1 MKKYFTL
8 LTLFLA
14 MFVSS
19 CSYDDTALVKDMND
33 LREEVE
39 NLKDKVDAQ
48 QVLLNALANQ
58 LTIVSIEE
66 TSEGYVITFSD
77 DSTITI
83 KHGKDGA
90 DGENGKDGTDGIDG
104 KDSSIV
110 NVEWNEDSV
119 TFTLSDGTILV
130 LPRSD
135 DNTSET
141 PTTDERAVDLGLS
154 VMWASCNVGANSPEG
169 YGDYFAWGEVSPKA
183 EYTEFNSLTFGK
195 EFNDISGDPQYDAAT
210 AHWGGDWRM
219 PTLAEQTEL
228 WDNCTWIWTSL
239 NGVNGVKI
247 TGPNGNSIF
256 MPAAGYRYGS
266 SSYKVGSG
274 FYCWSST
281 PDYSDTYNW
290 LAFYISHVTEG
301 DNWIM
306 SGRPDGLSIRPVQN
320 K

>member
-1 MKKYFTL
+1 
-8 LTLFLA
+8 

-39 NLKDKVDAQ
+39 NLKDKVDEQ

-90 DGENGKDGTDGIDG
+90 DGENGKNGTDGIDG

-135 DNTSET
+135 DNTSEA

-154 VMWASCNVGANSPEG
+154 VMWASCNVGANSPEE
-169 YGDYFAWGEVSPKA
+169 YGDYFAWGEVSPKTGYFTSNYLYWVDYNGNYFWDPG
-183 EYTEFNSLTFGK
+183 ESTINLV
-195 EFNDISGDPQYDAAT
+195 NISGTQYDAAR
-210 AHWGGDWRM
+210 ANWGEDWRM
-219 PTLAEQTEL
+219 PTHSEIEEL
-228 WDNCTWIWTSL
+228 IDYCTWNWTYHNDVS
-239 NGVNGVKI
+239 GVLV

-256 MPAAGYRYGS
+256 LPAAGYRHELSLKSKYSGYYWSATPDGIAHSGSCQLSFDNTKHKLYSNAREFGS
-266 SSYKVGSG
+266 SV
-274 FYCWSST
+274 
-281 PDYSDTYNW
+281 
-290 LAFYISHVTEG
+290 
-301 DNWIM
+301 
-306 SGRPDGLSIRPVQN
+306 RPVQN